1 MQDSQLIS
9 SLIRNISF
17 SIGAKIHQ
25 SRECTRIVD
34 PGGVSYT
41 LESMGGKDGI
51 PNDMRSSIEHLHSAY
66 EQCLH
71 LEHVLST
78 AEEGCQGAQFFPII
92 VCRRPLSSKT
102 TSAGQRQTNRYSTQH
117 TWQNFFF

>member
-1 MQDSQLIS
+1 MYL
-9 SLIRNISF
+9 F
-17 SIGAKIHQ
+17 STGAKIHQ
-25 SRECTRIVD
+25 SRECTRIID
-34 PGGVSYT
+34 PCSVSYT

-51 PNDMRSSIEHLHSAY
+51 PNGMRSSIEHLHSAY

-71 LEHVLST
+71 LERVLTT

-102 TSAGQRQTNRYSTQH
+102 ASPAERHTNR
-117 TWQNFFF
+117 